1 MPLGHC
7 GRCFGQAGHHH
18 SLHWALWVQSASG
31 SFWAG
36 LQHGPSFLGRDSIW
50 PCIRRK
56 DCGQHVSVR
65 FGKWQGNFQVEWS
78 AVQCIHTQDF
88 TWFCPPWWRF
98 PMGHFGAE
106 TSRPLCLRRR
116 QSSAG
121 IFAPI
126 PHHQSLWALW
136 DKGSP
141 HHEVFEKQKK
151 RPCEFSWYH
160 G

>member
-31 SFWAG
+31 CFWAG

-50 PCIRRK
+50 PCIPRK

-98 PMGHFGAE
+98 PMALWSWDLQATLLKTQAKFRRHIRPYP
-106 TSRPLCLRRR
+106 TSSKPVGTMR
-116 QSSAG
+116 QRFPS
-121 IFAPI
+121 PR
-126 PHHQSLWALW
+126 SLWEAEKKALW
-136 DKGSP
+136 I
-141 HHEVFEKQKK
+141 
-151 RPCEFSWYH
+151 
-160 G
+160 